1 MKVFCFGALFGLLFS
16 SIAIWF
22 LKVSPWAIMPE
33 LRWDVFVVGGTILGG
48 LLHQLIGS
56 SQDVRTE

>member
-1 MKVFCFGALFGLLFS
+1 MKVFCSGALFGLLFS

-33 LRWDVFVVGGTILGG
+33 LRWGVFVIGGTILGG
-48 LLHQLIGS
+48 LLHHLIGS
-56 SQDVRTE
+56 YQDVSTE